1 MHAALLA
8 VTAKRRCATV
18 PCRALPQAVR
28 AIAPQ
33 LKSHG
38 CRKVFVAPPNL
49 NELECRSA
57 LVGPSELPRWK
68 ALAFTHECGSA
79 CSKQRIARFVQCV

>member
-1 MHAALLA
+1 MHASLLA

-57 LVGPSELPRWK
+57 LVGPQRAA
-68 ALAFTHECGSA
+68 ALALTHECGSA